1 MLCAILYGVIVQG
14 WKYCCVELTTPEYA
28 GILTIMPIVQSYM
41 DLQAASREWQL
52 RHYPQIQEAYCQ

>member
-1 MLCAILYGVIVQG
+1 M
-14 WKYCCVELTTPEYA
+14 ELTTPEYA